1 MAFRG
6 SSSAC
11 SRISEVKSALS
22 AMTSGSVM
30 RMESSS

>member
-1 MAFRG
+1 MSF
-6 SSSAC
+6 SSPSSLC
-11 SRISEVKSALS
+11 SRISFVKVAVS